1 MPESSDT
8 RPLTSLQDT
17 APMSF
22 TDALLEGRYAG
33 VLSAILRILLVGLP
47 LILALFIV
55 RGDSVGQIASL
66 ASMIAVLGFC
76 QWQLARGRV
85 RLVSHLLVFSMIAYT
100 TAGIVAFGSVR
111 SAGTI
116 GYAAAIV
123 AAGMML
129 RRPALIAAVGLSVVC
144 MTVLTWA
151 ETHGLMR
158 PADLGVNIKFWLTHV
173 LAMVAVAAAVDAA
186 RRLVRQALLEQ
197 RTELARRERAETDL
211 RLSEDRY
218 ARVFHNSPVAIIV
231 QALDGRQVLDANAA
245 FERLFGYT
253 RAELLSGAVA
263 DALWASQDD
272 RMAFVARVNAEGRV
286 TNHEARCINKEGAVI
301 DVLMSSEV
309 EMAGAARIVVSNL
322 IDVTAE
328 RRARDVARQS
338 QELFAKAFTLSPLNM
353 SITRVS
359 DGVILALNS
368 AQNSVQGYTAKE
380 LIGKTT
386 LDTGAWL
393 NPGERD
399 AFIRQLQADGQVLG
413 YETQMRHKQGYLIHC
428 QLWAALVDINGEPC
442 VLSTSLNVSDRK
454 RREGQLIDLAKGL
467 SSETGERFF
476 PQMALHLAQALDAD
490 MVAAVELLPGERQ
503 RTLVLLCDGDRMA
516 DIESPL
522 AGSAA
527 EQAVITGGLFAVGD
541 GASSR
546 FPDDPLIGPQRY
558 RAWLGLPLRDADGSA
573 IGVLQAAWRGAQP
586 SSADRDA
593 LFSIFAGRT
602 HAELLRLRRER
613 DVLQLNETLE
623 QRVKERTAELQ
634 ASHAELES
642 FSYSVSH
649 DLKAPL
655 SSIDGFTALLAR
667 RIGPRMDAE
676 DQRLFERIR
685 TNVARMHELIAALLS
700 LAQVS
705 RYKLEVQEIDLSAMA
720 REWLEAQRS
729 REPQRQ
735 VDVVL
740 APGIKAT
747 GDRRMARIVLD
758 NLLGNA
764 WKYTRNNPHAR
775 VEFGQMT
782 DASGQTCL
790 FVRDN
795 GVGFDMGHATHLF
808 KPFHRLNNVNQY
820 DGSGIGLAT
829 VQRILARHGGRIRA
843 ESAVNEGATFY
854 FSFTDRAAA
863 APSA

>member
-22 TDALLEGRYAG
+22 TDELLEGRYAG
-33 VLSAILRILLVGLP
+33 VLATILRVLLLGLP
-47 LILALFIV
+47 IILALFIV
-55 RGDSVGQIASL
+55 RGDSPGQIGSL
-66 ASMIAVLGFC
+66 ASMIAVLGLC

-85 RLVSHLLVFSMIAYT
+85 RLVSHVLVFSMIAYT
-100 TAGIVAFGSVR
+100 VAGIVSFGSVR

-116 GYAAAIV
+116 GFAGAIV

-129 RRPALIAAVGLSVVC
+129 RRPALIGAVVLSIVALSALALAEAQGLIRS
-144 MTVLTWA
+144 
-151 ETHGLMR
+151 
-158 PADLGVNIKFWLTHV
+158 ADQSINIKFWLAHV
-173 LAMVAVAAAVDAA
+173 LAMIAVAAAVDAA
-186 RRLVRQALLEQ
+186 RHLVRQALLEQ
-197 RTELARRERAETDL
+197 RTELARRERAENEL

-231 QALDGRQVLDANAA
+231 QALDGRQVLDVNAA
-245 FERLFGYT
+245 FERLFGFT
-253 RAELLSGAVA
+253 RAELITSNVA

-272 RMAFVARVNAEGRV
+272 RLAFVGRVNAEGRV
-286 TNHEARCINKEGAVI
+286 THHEARFLNKEGAVI
-301 DVLMSSEV
+301 DVLISSEV
-309 EMAGAARIVVSNL
+309 ELAGAARIVVSNL

-368 AQNSVQGYTAKE
+368 AQNSVQGYSAKE
-380 LIGKTT
+380 LIGKST
-386 LDTGAWL
+386 LETGAWL
-393 NPGERD
+393 NPAERD
-399 AFIRQLQADGQVLG
+399 AFLAHLQADGQVLG
-413 YETQMRHKQGYLIHC
+413 YETQMRHKLGHLIHC
-428 QLWAALVDINGEPC
+428 QLWAAFVDINGEPC
-442 VLSTSLNVSDRK
+442 VLSTTLNVTDRK
-454 RREGQLIDLAKGL
+454 RRESLLIDLAKGL

-476 PQMALHLAQALDAD
+476 PQMAQHLAQALDAD
-490 MVAAVELLPGERQ
+490 MVAASELVPGERL
-503 RTLVLLCDGDRMA
+503 RTLVLLRDGDRMA
-516 DIESPL
+516 DVESAL
-522 AGSAA
+522 ADTPAA
-527 EQAVITGGLFAVGD
+527 QAVSTGGQLAIHD
-541 GASSR
+541 GAFNR
-546 FPDDPLIGPQRY
+546 FPDDPLLGPHRY
-558 RAWLGLPLRDADGSA
+558 RSWLGLPLRGADGSP

-586 SSADRDA
+586 PSPDRDA

-602 HAELLRLRRER
+602 QAELMRLQRER

-623 QRVKERTAELQ
+623 QRVKDRTAELQ

-667 RIGPRMDAE
+667 RIGPRMDME
-676 DQRLFERIR
+676 EHRLFERIR

-705 RYKLEVQEIDLSAMA
+705 RYKLELQEIDISAMA
-720 REWLEAQRS
+720 QDWLDAQRA
-729 REPQRQ
+729 REPQRE
-735 VDVVL
+735 VEVVL
-740 APGIKAT
+740 APGLKAL

-764 WKYTRNNPHAR
+764 WKYTRNNPQAR
-775 VEFGQMT
+775 VELGQRV
-782 DASGQTCL
+782 DEAGQQCL

-795 GVGFDMGHATHLF
+795 GVGFDMAHATHLF

-829 VQRILARHGGRIRA
+829 VHRILERHGGRIRA
-843 ESAVNEGATFY
+843 ESAVNQGATFY
-854 FSFTDRAAA
+854 FTFTERSTPFAG
-863 APSA
+863 